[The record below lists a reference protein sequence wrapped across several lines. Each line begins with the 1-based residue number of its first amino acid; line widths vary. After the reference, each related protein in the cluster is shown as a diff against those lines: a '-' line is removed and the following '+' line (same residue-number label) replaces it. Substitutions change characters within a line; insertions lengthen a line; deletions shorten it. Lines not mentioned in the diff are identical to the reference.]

1 MLFNSVAYFI
11 FLPIAILLFYIC
23 PHKYRWAVLLALSYY
38 FYVSWN
44 LKLIWLILFTTTTS
58 YLSALFI
65 EKTENQKMRKLYLFI
80 GVSVSLLCLFFF
92 KYYNFFAETVT
103 HISNHIGS
111 NMYLPFLNVIL
122 PVGISFY
129 TFQTLSYVIDIYN
142 RRYQCEKH
150 FGIYALYVSF
160 FPQLV
165 AGPIERASN
174 LLHQFH
180 EEKEFDIA
188 RTSEGLRLMGI
199 GFIKKVAI
207 ADTVAIYVNNVYN
220 DITAFKGLSLIMA
233 TFLFSI
239 QIYCDFSGYSDIAIG
254 TAKIFDIDLM
264 TNFKSPYLSKSIKE
278 FWRRWHISL
287 STWFT
292 DYVYIPLGGSRVN
305 KSRHYFNLIVT
316 FFLSGLWHGANYTFV
331 IWGLLFGIAL
341 CIENI
346 YLSKLE
352 KFLENKSKV
361 VTVTI
366 TFIRRISTIIVVNAG
381 WIFFR
386 ANNINDAIYVFKNL
400 RFGLNI
406 FRLPVY
412 TSAMGISNFKLVVI
426 AIMIIL
432 LFLYDWYEYNHG
444 NALEKMK
451 KLPPVARYI
460 IYWCMGMSVLLA
472 VFFRPAGVAA
482 DFIYFQF

>member
-1 MLFNSVAYFI
+1 
-11 FLPIAILLFYIC
+11 
-23 PHKYRWAVLLALSYY
+23 
-38 FYVSWN
+38 
-44 LKLIWLILFTTTTS
+44 
-58 YLSALFI
+58 
-65 EKTENQKMRKLYLFI
+65 
-80 GVSVSLLCLFFF
+80 
-92 KYYNFFAETVT
+92 
-103 HISNHIGS
+103 
-111 NMYLPFLNVIL
+111 
-122 PVGISFY
+122 
-129 TFQTLSYVIDIYN
+129 
-142 RRYQCEKH
+142 
-150 FGIYALYVSF
+150 
-160 FPQLV
+160 
-165 AGPIERASN
+165 
-174 LLHQFH
+174 
-180 EEKEFDIA
+180 
-188 RTSEGLRLMGI
+188 
-199 GFIKKVAI
+199 
-207 ADTVAIYVNNVYN
+207 
-220 DITAFKGLSLIMA
+220 
-233 TFLFSI
+233 
-239 QIYCDFSGYSDIAIG
+239 
-254 TAKIFDIDLM
+254 M

-432 LFLYDWYEYNHG
+432 LFRYDWYEYNHG
-444 NALEKMK
+444 NVLEKMK